1 MQLSGKQKHFLNF
14 FLHFLNTD
22 WILNISKQ
30 KVSFTPGVFPILRTP
45 KNEVKQI
52 SKKST
57 FRAPFEKQHVKGD
70 QTLSKFER
78 HHLYHIY
85 WSLWRLLSWKKS
97 LVVTCKVLRMFIHI
111 LTTNEKCSLLNRDNL
126 THPIRMQLSQKQKKK
141 SQFVSTFLKSIFNFE
156 YFEKKDNPQ
165 SWCIPEITDSVKRG

>member
-22 WILNISKQ
+22 WILNISKK
-30 KVSFTPGVFPILRTP
+30 KVSFTPGVFPVLRTP

-126 THPIRMQLSQKQKKK
+126 THPIRMQLSQKQKKEI
-141 SQFVSTFLKSIFNFE
+141 SICLYVFEIYIQFWVFW
-156 YFEKKDNPQ
+156 KK
-165 SWCIPEITDSVKRG
+165 R

>member
-22 WILNISKQ
+22 WILNISKK

-126 THPIRMQLSQKQKKK
+126 THPIRMQLSQKQKKNLNL
-141 SQFVSTFLKSIFNFE
+141 SLRFWNLYSILSILKKKIIFRADVFP
-156 YFEKKDNPQ
+156 KLRTP
-165 SWCIPEITDSVKRG
+165 

>member
-22 WILNISKQ
+22 WILNISKK
-30 KVSFTPGVFPILRTP
+30 KVSFTPGVFLILRTP

-126 THPIRMQLSQKQKKK
+126 THPIRMQLSQKQKKEI
-141 SQFVSTFLKSIFNFE
+141 SICLYVFEIYIQFWVFWKKKIIFRADVFP
-156 YFEKKDNPQ
+156 KLRTP
-165 SWCIPEITDSVKRG
+165 

>member
-22 WILNISKQ
+22 WILNISKK

-141 SQFVSTFLKSIFNFE
+141 NLNLSLRFWNLYSILSILK
-156 YFEKKDNPQ
+156 KKIILRADVFPKLRT
-165 SWCIPEITDSVKRG
+165 P

>member
-22 WILNISKQ
+22 WILNISKK

-126 THPIRMQLSQKQKKK
+126 THPIRMQLSQKQKKEI
-141 SQFVSTFLKSIFNFE
+141 SICLYVFEIYIQFWVFW
-156 YFEKKDNPQ
+156 KK
-165 SWCIPEITDSVKRG
+165 R

>member
-1 MQLSGKQKHFLNF
+1 MQLSGKQKAFSQFLSAFFKYRLNF
-14 FLHFLNTD
+14 EHFQ
-22 WILNISKQ
+22 K
-30 KVSFTPGVFPILRTP
+30 KVSFTPGVFPILQTP

>member
-1 MQLSGKQKHFLNF
+1 MQLSGKQKAFSQFLSAFFKYRLNF
-14 FLHFLNTD
+14 EHFQ
-22 WILNISKQ
+22 K

-141 SQFVSTFLKSIFNFE
+141 ISVCLYVFEIDIQFWVFW
-156 YFEKKDNPQ
+156 KK
-165 SWCIPEITDSVKRG
+165 R

>member
-1 MQLSGKQKHFLNF
+1 MQLSGKQKAFSQFLSAFFKYRLNF
-14 FLHFLNTD
+14 EHFQ
-22 WILNISKQ
+22 K
-30 KVSFTPGVFPILRTP
+30 KVSFTPGVFPILQTP

-141 SQFVSTFLKSIFNFE
+141 ISICLYVFEIYIQFWVFW
-156 YFEKKDNPQ
+156 KK
-165 SWCIPEITDSVKRG
+165 R

>member
-1 MQLSGKQKHFLNF
+1 MQLSGKQKAFSQFLSAFFKYRLNF
-14 FLHFLNTD
+14 EHFQ
-22 WILNISKQ
+22 K
-30 KVSFTPGVFPILRTP
+30 KVSFTPGVFPILQTP

-126 THPIRMQLSQKQKKK
+126 THPIRMQLSQKQKKEI
-141 SQFVSTFLKSIFNFE
+141 SICLYVFEIYIQFWVFW
-156 YFEKKDNPQ
+156 KK
-165 SWCIPEITDSVKRG
+165 R

>member
-22 WILNISKQ
+22 WILNISKK
-30 KVSFTPGVFPILRTP
+30 KVSFTPGVFPILQTPP

-126 THPIRMQLSQKQKKK
+126 THPIRMQLSQKQKKEI
-141 SQFVSTFLKSIFNFE
+141 SICLYVFEIYIQFWVFW
-156 YFEKKDNPQ
+156 KK
-165 SWCIPEITDSVKRG
+165 R

>member
-22 WILNISKQ
+22 WILNISKK

-126 THPIRMQLSQKQKKK
+126 THPIRMQLSQKQKKEI
-141 SQFVSTFLKSIFNFE
+141 SICLYVFEIYIQFWVFW
-156 YFEKKDNPQ
+156 KKKIILRADVFPKLRT
-165 SWCIPEITDSVKRG
+165 P

>member
-22 WILNISKQ
+22 WILNISKK

-111 LTTNEKCSLLNRDNL
+111 LTTNEKSSLLNRDNL
-126 THPIRMQLSQKQKKK
+126 THPIWMQLSQKQKKK
-141 SQFVSTFLKSIFNFE
+141 ISICLYVFEIYIQFWVFW
-156 YFEKKDNPQ
+156 KK
-165 SWCIPEITDSVKRG
+165 R